1 MEKDV
6 IFNTDLAS
14 LVGDPIEVEG
24 VSDFAEPFEVPKV
37 EDNKTEVKKETKKED
52 EGLIDLEE
60 VEEEEEE
67 QEEEI
72 EEEEKPSST
81 NPDKKQSSSPFTPY
95 AKLLKEEGVL
105 PNLNME
111 EFDGTAEGLKTAMI
125 NEIVGAVEMYK
136 ETLPDRVKDLINNY
150 EEGVPLEQLLKLDK
164 EELQV
169 LSLDEDKIK
178 EDISLQKE
186 TVRNYLKKTSKF
198 SDKKIDNQ
206 IQYYEDSGE
215 LEEEA
220 LNAATELKDL
230 LKTEKEQAVEQAK
243 QKEKMMQDQARQDL
257 ANLNKKIQDATEIIP
272 GLKLNDKVK
281 SELIK
286 SMTVPAGKDK
296 NGNPVNRIVAARMEN
311 PVDFEIKLHYL
322 FEITKGFSDFSKLVE
337 KGKKDT
343 IKEFEE
349 AISKTDGKMT
359 EGTFQS
365 EKTKKASNKLINTIA
380 KTYNI
385 T

>member
-1 MEKDV
+1 MEKDG
-6 IFNTDLAS
+6 IFNTDLSS
-14 LVGDPIEVEG
+14 LVGEPIEVDG
-24 VSDFAEPFEVPKV
+24 VTDFRGPIEEPVKV
-37 EDNKTEVKKETKKED
+37 ESNKEAKKED
-52 EGLIDLEE
+52 KKEEEGLIDLETL
-60 VEEEEEE
+60 EEETEEE
-67 QEEEI
+67 TEENEEEV
-72 EEEEKPSST
+72 KPSS
-81 NPDKKQSSSPFTPY
+81 NDSEKKPSSSPFTPY
-95 AKLLKEEGVL
+95 AKLLKEEGIL

-111 EFDGTAEGLKTAMI
+111 EFDGTADGLKTAMI
-125 NEIVGAVEMYK
+125 NEIVEAVEMYK
-136 ETLPDRVKDLINNY
+136 DTLPTRVKDLINNY
-150 EEGVPLEQLLKLDK
+150 EEGVPLEELLKIDK

-169 LSLDEDKIK
+169 LSLDEEKIK

-198 SDKKIDNQ
+198 SDKKIENQ

-220 LNAATELKDL
+220 LTAANELKDL
-230 LKTEKEQAVEQAK
+230 IKVEKEQAVDNAK
-243 QKEKMMQDQARQDL
+243 QREKALQDRAKEDL
-257 ANLNKKIQDATEIIP
+257 ANLNKRIQETTEIIP

-296 NGNPVNRIVAARMEN
+296 NGNPINRIVAARMEN
-311 PVDFEIKLHYL
+311 PMEFEIKLHYF
-322 FEITKGFSDFSKLVE
+322 FEITKGFTDFSKLVE

-349 AISKTDGKMT
+349 AISKNEQMT

-365 EKTKKASNKLINTIA
+365 DKSKKTSNKLINTIA

>member
-1 MEKDV
+1 MEKDG

-14 LVGDPIEVEG
+14 LVGEPIEVDG
-24 VSDFAEPFEVPKV
+24 VGDFSGFV
-37 EDNKTEVKKETKKED
+37 EATKTTDDNKETKKED
-52 EGLIDLEE
+52 KKEEEGLIDLEE
-60 VEEEEEE
+60 LEEEEEE

-111 EFDGTAEGLKTAMI
+111 DFDGTAEGLKTAMI
-125 NEIVGAVEMYK
+125 NEIIGAVEMYK
-136 ETLPDRVKDLINNY
+136 DTLPSRVKDLINNY
-150 EEGVPLEQLLKLDK
+150 EEGVPLEELLKIDK
-164 EELQV
+164 EEVQA

-178 EDISLQKE
+178 EDISLQKK
-186 TVRNYLKKTSKF
+186 TVRDYLKKTSKF

-220 LNAATELKDL
+220 LNAAAELKEL
-230 LKTEKEQAVEQAK
+230 IQTEKTQAVEQAK
-243 QKEKMMQDQARQDL
+243 QKEKMMQEQAKIEL
-257 ANLNKKIQDATEIIP
+257 ANLNKKIQEANEIIP
-272 GLKLNDKVK
+272 GLKLNDRVK

-311 PVDFEIKLHYL
+311 PMEFEIKLHYL

-349 AISKTDGKMT
+349 AISKTDTMT
-359 EGTFQS
+359 EGTFQTR
-365 EKTKKASNKLINTIA
+365 EGKKASSKLINTIA

>member
-1 MEKDV
+1 MEKDG

-14 LVGDPIEVEG
+14 LVGEPIEVDG
-24 VSDFAEPFEVPKV
+24 VGDFSGFV
-37 EDNKTEVKKETKKED
+37 EATKTTDDNKETKKED
-52 EGLIDLEE
+52 KKEEEGLIDLEE
-60 VEEEEEE
+60 LEEEEEE

-111 EFDGTAEGLKTAMI
+111 DFDGTAEGLKTAMI

-136 ETLPDRVKDLINNY
+136 ETLPSRVKDLINNY
-150 EEGVPLEQLLKLDK
+150 EEGVPLEELLKIDK
-164 EELQV
+164 EEVQT

-178 EDISLQKE
+178 EDISLQKK
-186 TVRNYLKKTSKF
+186 TVRDYLKKTSKF

-220 LNAATELKDL
+220 LNAAAELKEL
-230 LKTEKEQAVEQAK
+230 IQTEKTQAVEQAK
-243 QKEKMMQDQARQDL
+243 QKEKMIQEQARAEL
-257 ANLNKKIQDATEIIP
+257 ANLNKRVQEATEIIP
-272 GLKLNDKVK
+272 GLKLNDRVK

-311 PVDFEIKLHYL
+311 PMEFEIKLHYL

-343 IKEFEE
+343 MKEFEE
-349 AISKTDGKMT
+349 AISKTETMT
-359 EGTFQS
+359 EGTFQTK
-365 EKTKKASNKLINTIA
+365 EGKKASNKLINTIA

>member
-1 MEKDV
+1 
-6 IFNTDLAS
+6 
-14 LVGDPIEVEG
+14 
-24 VSDFAEPFEVPKV
+24 
-37 EDNKTEVKKETKKED
+37 
-52 EGLIDLEE
+52 
-60 VEEEEEE
+60 
-67 QEEEI
+67 
-72 EEEEKPSST
+72 
-81 NPDKKQSSSPFTPY
+81 
-95 AKLLKEEGVL
+95 
-105 PNLNME
+105 ME

-365 EKTKKASNKLINTIA
+365 EKTKKASNRLINTIA

>member
-14 LVGDPIEVEG
+14 LVGDPIEVDG
-24 VSDFAEPFEVPKV
+24 VSDFVEPFEVPKI

-81 NPDKKQSSSPFTPY
+81 DPDKKQSSSPFTPY

-365 EKTKKASNKLINTIA
+365 EKTKKASNRLINTIA

>member
-1 MEKDV
+1 MEKDG

-14 LVGDPIEVEG
+14 LVGEPIEVDG
-24 VSDFAEPFEVPKV
+24 VGDSSGFV
-37 EDNKTEVKKETKKED
+37 ETTKTTDDNKETKKED
-52 EGLIDLEE
+52 KKEEEGLIDLEE
-60 VEEEEEE
+60 LEE
-67 QEEEI
+67 

-111 EFDGTAEGLKTAMI
+111 EFDGTADGLKTAMI
-125 NEIVGAVEMYK
+125 NEIIGAVEMYK
-136 ETLPDRVKDLINNY
+136 ETLPSRVKDLINNY
-150 EEGVPLEQLLKLDK
+150 EEGVPLEELLKIDK
-164 EELQV
+164 EEVQT

-178 EDISLQKE
+178 EDISLQKK
-186 TVRNYLKKTSKF
+186 TVRDYLKKTSKF

-220 LNAATELKDL
+220 LNAAAELKEL
-230 LKTEKEQAVEQAK
+230 IQTEKTQAVEQAK
-243 QKEKMMQDQARQDL
+243 QKEKMIQEQARAEL
-257 ANLNKKIQDATEIIP
+257 ANLNKRVQEATEIIP
-272 GLKLNDKVK
+272 GLKLNDRVK

-311 PVDFEIKLHYL
+311 PMEFEIKLHYL

-349 AISKTDGKMT
+349 AISKTDTMT
-359 EGTFQS
+359 EGTFQTR
-365 EKTKKASNKLINTIA
+365 EGKKASSKLINTIA

>member
-24 VSDFAEPFEVPKV
+24 VSDFAESFEVPKI

-81 NPDKKQSSSPFTPY
+81 DPDKKQSSSPFTPY

-230 LKTEKEQAVEQAK
+230 LKTEKEQVVEQAK
-243 QKEKMMQDQARQDL
+243 QKEKMMQDQARQEL

-311 PVDFEIKLHYL
+311 PMEFEIKLHYL

-343 IKEFEE
+343 MKEFEA
-349 AISKTDGKMT
+349 AISKTDGRMT

-365 EKTKKASNKLINTIA
+365 EKTKKASDKLINTIS

>member
-1 MEKDV
+1 MEKDG

-14 LVGDPIEVEG
+14 LVGEPIEVDG
-24 VSDFAEPFEVPKV
+24 VGDFTGPIETVKTTD
-37 EDNKTEVKKETKKED
+37 DNKETKKED
-52 EGLIDLEE
+52 KKEEEGLIDLEE
-60 VEEEEEE
+60 LEEEEEE

-111 EFDGTAEGLKTAMI
+111 DFDGTAEGLKTAMI
-125 NEIVGAVEMYK
+125 NEIIGAVEMYK
-136 ETLPDRVKDLINNY
+136 DTLPSRVKDLINNY
-150 EEGVPLEQLLKLDK
+150 EEGVPLEELLKIDK
-164 EELQV
+164 EEVQT

-178 EDISLQKE
+178 EDISLQKK
-186 TVRNYLKKTSKF
+186 TVRDYLKKTSKF

-220 LNAATELKDL
+220 LNAAAELKEL
-230 LKTEKEQAVEQAK
+230 IQTEKTQAVEQAK
-243 QKEKMMQDQARQDL
+243 QKEKMMQEQARAEL
-257 ANLNKKIQDATEIIP
+257 ANLNKRVQEATEIIP
-272 GLKLNDKVK
+272 GLKLNDRVK

-311 PVDFEIKLHYL
+311 PMEFEIKLHYL

-349 AISKTDGKMT
+349 AISKTDTMT
-359 EGTFQS
+359 EGTFQTR
-365 EKTKKASNKLINTIA
+365 EGKKASSKLINTIA

>member
-24 VSDFAEPFEVPKV
+24 VSDFAESFEVPKI

-81 NPDKKQSSSPFTPY
+81 DPDKKQSSSPFTPY

-111 EFDGTAEGLKTAMI
+111 EFDGTADGLKTAMI

-365 EKTKKASNKLINTIA
+365 EKTKKASNRLINTIA

>member
-365 EKTKKASNKLINTIA
+365 EKTKKASNRLINTIA

>member
-24 VSDFAEPFEVPKV
+24 VSDFAESFEVPKI

-81 NPDKKQSSSPFTPY
+81 DPDKKQSSSPFTPY

-322 FEITKGFSDFSKLVE
+322 FEITRGFSDFSKLVE

-343 IKEFEE
+343 MKEFEE

-365 EKTKKASNKLINTIA
+365 EKTKKASNRLINTIA

>member
-24 VSDFAEPFEVPKV
+24 VSDFAESFEVPKI

-81 NPDKKQSSSPFTPY
+81 DPDKKQSSSPFTPY

-343 IKEFEE
+343 MKEFEE

-365 EKTKKASNKLINTIA
+365 EKTKKASNRLINTIA

>member
-24 VSDFAEPFEVPKV
+24 VSDFAESFEVPKI

-81 NPDKKQSSSPFTPY
+81 DPDKKQSSSPFTPY

-186 TVRNYLKKTSKF
+186 TVRNYIKKTSKF

-206 IQYYEDSGE
+206 MQYYEDSGE

-343 IKEFEE
+343 MKEFEE

-365 EKTKKASNKLINTIA
+365 EKTKKASNRLINTIA

>member
-14 LVGDPIEVEG
+14 LVGDPIEVDG

-67 QEEEI
+67 LEEEI

-150 EEGVPLEQLLKLDK
+150 EEGVPLEELLKLDK

-198 SDKKIDNQ
+198 SDKKIENQ

-243 QKEKMMQDQARQDL
+243 QKEKMMQEHAKQEL

-343 IKEFEE
+343 MKEFEE
-349 AISKTDGKMT
+349 AISKTDGKIT

>member
-1 MEKDV
+1 MEKDG

-14 LVGDPIEVEG
+14 LVGEPIEVDG
-24 VSDFAEPFEVPKV
+24 VGDFSGFV
-37 EDNKTEVKKETKKED
+37 EATKTTDDNKETKKED
-52 EGLIDLEE
+52 KKEEEGLIDLEE
-60 VEEEEEE
+60 LEEEEEE

-111 EFDGTAEGLKTAMI
+111 DFDGTAEGLKTAMI
-125 NEIVGAVEMYK
+125 NEIIGAVEMYK
-136 ETLPDRVKDLINNY
+136 DTLPSRVKDLINNY
-150 EEGVPLEQLLKLDK
+150 EEGVPLEELLKIDK
-164 EELQV
+164 EEVQT

-178 EDISLQKE
+178 EDISLQKK
-186 TVRNYLKKTSKF
+186 TVRDYLKKTSKF

-220 LNAATELKDL
+220 LNAAAELKEL
-230 LKTEKEQAVEQAK
+230 IQTEKTQAVEQAK
-243 QKEKMMQDQARQDL
+243 QKEKMMQEQARAEL
-257 ANLNKKIQDATEIIP
+257 ANLNKRVQEATEIIP
-272 GLKLNDKVK
+272 GLKLNDRVK

-311 PVDFEIKLHYL
+311 PMEFEIKLHYL

-349 AISKTDGKMT
+349 AISKTDTMT
-359 EGTFQS
+359 EGTFQTR
-365 EKTKKASNKLINTIA
+365 EGKKASSKLINTIA

>member
-1 MEKDV
+1 MEKDG

-14 LVGDPIEVEG
+14 LVGEPIEVDG
-24 VSDFAEPFEVPKV
+24 VGDFSGFV
-37 EDNKTEVKKETKKED
+37 EATKTTDDNKETKKED
-52 EGLIDLEE
+52 KKEEEGLIDLEE
-60 VEEEEEE
+60 LEEEEEE

-111 EFDGTAEGLKTAMI
+111 DFDGTAEGLKTAMI
-125 NEIVGAVEMYK
+125 NEIIGAVEMYK
-136 ETLPDRVKDLINNY
+136 DTLPSRVKDLINNY
-150 EEGVPLEQLLKLDK
+150 EEGVPLEELLKIDK
-164 EELQV
+164 EEVQA

-178 EDISLQKE
+178 EDISLQKK
-186 TVRNYLKKTSKF
+186 TVRDYLKKTSKF

-220 LNAATELKDL
+220 LNAAAELKEL
-230 LKTEKEQAVEQAK
+230 IQTEKTQAVEQAK
-243 QKEKMMQDQARQDL
+243 QKEKMMQEQARAEL
-257 ANLNKKIQDATEIIP
+257 ANLNKRVQEATEIIP
-272 GLKLNDKVK
+272 GLKLNDRVK

-311 PVDFEIKLHYL
+311 PMEFEIKLHYL

-349 AISKTDGKMT
+349 AISKTDTMT
-359 EGTFQS
+359 EGTFQTR
-365 EKTKKASNKLINTIA
+365 EGKKASSKLINTIA

>member
-1 MEKDV
+1 MEKDG

-14 LVGDPIEVEG
+14 LVGEPIEVDG
-24 VSDFAEPFEVPKV
+24 VGDSSGFV
-37 EDNKTEVKKETKKED
+37 ETTKTTDDNKETKKED
-52 EGLIDLEE
+52 KKEEEGLIDLEE
-60 VEEEEEE
+60 LEEEEEE

-111 EFDGTAEGLKTAMI
+111 DFDGTAEGLKTAMI

-136 ETLPDRVKDLINNY
+136 DTLPSRVKDLINNY
-150 EEGVPLEQLLKLDK
+150 EEGVPLEELLKIDK
-164 EELQV
+164 EEVQT

-178 EDISLQKE
+178 EDISLQKK
-186 TVRNYLKKTSKF
+186 TVRDYLKKTSKF

-220 LNAATELKDL
+220 LNAAAELKEL
-230 LKTEKEQAVEQAK
+230 IQTEKTQAVEQAK
-243 QKEKMMQDQARQDL
+243 QKEKMIQEQARAEL
-257 ANLNKKIQDATEIIP
+257 ANLNKRVQEATEIIP
-272 GLKLNDKVK
+272 GLKLNDRVK

-296 NGNPVNRIVAARMEN
+296 NGNPVNRIVAARMGN
-311 PVDFEIKLHYL
+311 PMEFEIKLHYL

-343 IKEFEE
+343 MKEFEE
-349 AISKTDGKMT
+349 AISKTETMT
-359 EGTFQS
+359 EGTFQTR
-365 EKTKKASNKLINTIA
+365 EGKKASSKLINTIA

>member
-24 VSDFAEPFEVPKV
+24 VSDFAESFEVPKI

-81 NPDKKQSSSPFTPY
+81 DPDKKQSSSPFTPY

-365 EKTKKASNKLINTIA
+365 EKTKKASNRLINTIA

>member
-1 MEKDV
+1 MEKDG

-14 LVGDPIEVEG
+14 LVGEPIEVDG
-24 VSDFAEPFEVPKV
+24 VGDFSGFV
-37 EDNKTEVKKETKKED
+37 EATKATDDNKETKKED
-52 EGLIDLEE
+52 KKEEEGLIDLEE
-60 VEEEEEE
+60 LEEEEEE

-111 EFDGTAEGLKTAMI
+111 DFDGTAEGLKTAMI
-125 NEIVGAVEMYK
+125 NEIIGAVEMYK
-136 ETLPDRVKDLINNY
+136 DTLPSRVKDLINNY
-150 EEGVPLEQLLKLDK
+150 EEGVPLEELLKIDK
-164 EELQV
+164 EEVQT

-178 EDISLQKE
+178 EDISLQKK
-186 TVRNYLKKTSKF
+186 TVRDYLKKTSKF

-220 LNAATELKDL
+220 LNAAAELKEL
-230 LKTEKEQAVEQAK
+230 IQTEKTQAVEQAK
-243 QKEKMMQDQARQDL
+243 QKEKMMQEQARAEL
-257 ANLNKKIQDATEIIP
+257 ANLNKRVQEATEIIP
-272 GLKLNDKVK
+272 GLKLNDRVK

-311 PVDFEIKLHYL
+311 PMEFEIKLHYL

-349 AISKTDGKMT
+349 AISKTDTMT
-359 EGTFQS
+359 EGTFQTR
-365 EKTKKASNKLINTIA
+365 EGKKASSKLINTIA

>member
-1 MEKDV
+1 MEKDK
-6 IFNTDLAS
+6 IFNTDLTS
-14 LVGDPIEVEG
+14 LVGEPIEVEG
-24 VSDFAEPFEVPKV
+24 VTDFNGGFEEPVKI
-37 EDNKTEVKKETKKED
+37 EDNKEKKKEEKKED
-52 EGLIDLEE
+52 EEGLIDLETL
-60 VEEEEEE
+60 EEETEEN
-67 QEEEI
+67 EEN
-72 EEEEKPSST
+72 EEEKKPSSE
-81 NPDKKQSSSPFTPY
+81 NSEKKPSSSPFTPY

-111 EFDGTAEGLKTAMI
+111 EFDGTADGLKTAMI

-136 ETLPDRVKDLINNY
+136 DTLPSRVKDLINNY
-150 EEGVPLEQLLKLDK
+150 EEGVPLEELLKLDK
-164 EELQV
+164 EELQT
-169 LSLDEDKIK
+169 LSLDEEKIK
-178 EDISLQKE
+178 EDVSLQKE

-198 SDKKIDNQ
+198 SDKKIENQ

-220 LNAATELKDL
+220 LTAAGELKDL
-230 LKTEKEQAVEQAK
+230 LKTEKEQVVEQAK
-243 QKEKMMQDQARQDL
+243 QREKQMQEQAKQDL

-286 SMTVPAGKDK
+286 SMTTPAGKDK

-311 PVDFEIKLHYL
+311 PMEFEIKLHYL
-322 FEITKGFSDFSKLVE
+322 FEITKGFTDFGKLVE

-343 IKEFEE
+343 MKEFEE
-349 AISKTDGKMT
+349 AISKSETMT

-365 EKTKKASNKLINTIA
+365 DKTKKASSKLINTIA

-385 T
+385 S